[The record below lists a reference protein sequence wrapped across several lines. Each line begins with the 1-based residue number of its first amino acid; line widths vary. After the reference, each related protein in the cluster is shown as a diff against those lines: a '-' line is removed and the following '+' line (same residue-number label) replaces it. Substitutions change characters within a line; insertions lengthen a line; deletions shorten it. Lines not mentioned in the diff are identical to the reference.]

1 MQAGVPSI
9 VHSSNEFGQILS
21 LQETNMNSLKI
32 PACLLMIA
40 IVFGACGG
48 DSAPV
53 ASKSEP
59 VAPEQRSVGNMANV
73 SRPSN
78 TTSVATDSRST
89 QKKVSTADPKSQ
101 VSLDKSAASETEPV
115 NRKIVRN
122 ADLQLESGEPEIVQ
136 QKITAIAESK
146 NGFVVES
153 QQSSSDVRATRRDT
167 VTMTVR
173 VPADKFAETIDE
185 IRKSAE
191 RVIGETVKSDDVTE
205 EFIDVEARLK
215 AKKALEAQFMEI
227 MKRANSVEDALNVQS
242 ELADVRSDI
251 EQIEGRL
258 RFLQN
263 QTSLSTIKLRIQ
275 TPAAIAN
282 SSRGFFY
289 ELWDSISRG
298 LDGAFAFV
306 FGFVTFAIAVLPF
319 LILVV
324 LPIVLVIRYL
334 WRRVWR
340 NEAAAK
346 ILADEIDKQ

>member
-1 MQAGVPSI
+1 MR
-9 VHSSNEFGQILS
+9 
-21 LQETNMNSLKI
+21 SLKI
-32 PACLLMIA
+32 AAPLLMFA
-40 IVFGACGG
+40 IVLGACGNAAS
-48 DSAPV
+48 DSAPI
-53 ASKSEP
+53 ASKSDP
-59 VAPEQRSVGNMANV
+59 VAPEQRSVTNTANV
-73 SRPSN
+73 SRPMSN
-78 TTSVATDSRST
+78 KASTSNADSVPKKTST
-89 QKKVSTADPKSQ
+89 KDARSQ
-101 VSLDKSAASETEPV
+101 VSLEKSAASETEPI

-122 ADLQLESGEPEIVQ
+122 AELQLESFEPEIVQ
-136 QKITAIAESK
+136 QKVTAIAESK

-173 VPADKFAETIDE
+173 IPADKFAAAIDE

-191 RVIGETVKSDDVTE
+191 RVIVETIKSDDVTE

-282 SSRGFFY
+282 SSKGFFY

-334 WRRVWR
+334 WKRARR
-340 NEAAAK
+340 NGATAK
-346 ILADEIDKQ
+346 ILSDEIDKQ